1 MATTSWI
8 GSAVDEYALD
18 DIVESYVDWR
28 EQARSVW
35 VAYASWDTAPETE
48 ARLRFAAYLAELDQ
62 EQRTCEVHAATV
74 ARTVARHAHAP

>member
-1 MATTSWI
+1 MATTSWSL
-8 GSAVDEYALD
+8 GRGEEYALD

-35 VAYASWDTAPETE
+35 AAYSLWDRASPDDAG
-48 ARLRFAAYLAELDQ
+48 LRFAAYLAALDQ

-74 ARTVARHAHAP
+74 ARTAAATGAH